1 MNAIVGYTGFVGSNL
16 YSPERFQAAYHS
28 KNIEAASGTKPDL
41 LVYSGVRAEK
51 YLANNEPEKDL
62 RNIEQAR
69 MNIESINPRR
79 LILISTIDVFKTPVG
94 VDEKTEIDLEGLQ
107 PYGYHRYL
115 LEQWVREHY
124 PDALIVRLPGLFGK
138 NLKKNFIYD
147 FINRIPSML
156 KAEKYDELVRS
167 DKDFYPDGKAQITG
181 IYDDDFDLVAIK
193 DFTISYNNSEK
204 NREVTDRILEEIA
217 LKICDAYDVKVERFL
232 INPTG
237 RFEIGGF
244 EGDAGLTGRKIVVD
258 AYQSFANVGGGCMN
272 GKDPTKVDLSGAYM
286 ARVYAKELLK
296 KYDLKWCEVQLSYAI
311 GLRRPLAIYIDS
323 DKGNLVPEEEM
334 YERGEPK
341 HIIEE
346 LGLKDVCYERQAMFG
361 HFYD

>member
-28 KNIEAASGTKPDL
+28 KNIEAAFGTKPDL

-156 KAEKYDELVRS
+156 KAEKYDELSERDPRLKQYYADQGNGFRKAVIPDAERETVKGIFAGLGFSALNFTDSRS
-167 DKDFYPDGKAQITG
+167 RYQFYNLSHLW
-181 IYDDDFDLVAIK
+181 DDLQTAIQNDLRLLHLATEPI
-193 DFTISYNNSEK
+193 TISELY
-204 NREVTDRILEEIA
+204 RD
-217 LKICDAYDVKVERFL
+217 
-232 INPTG
+232 
-237 RFEIGGF
+237 
-244 EGDAGLTGRKIVVD
+244 LTGE
-258 AYQSFANVGGGCMN
+258 SFVNELPSRPANYDFRTCYSHFFAAEGCYLCS
-272 GKDPTKVDLSGAYM
+272 K
-286 ARVYAKELLK
+286 KEVMREIK
-296 KYDLKWCEVQLSYAI
+296 EFVNQ
-311 GLRRPLAIYIDS
+311 
-323 DKGNLVPEEEM
+323 
-334 YERGEPK
+334 
-341 HIIEE
+341 
-346 LGLKDVCYERQAMFG
+346 
-361 HFYD
+361 